1 MTKPVLLAGLLGGV
15 LGAVF
20 AFALARTFPATP
32 KAPPPP
38 PPSDARR
45 DADELIAFLKAGKNE
60 EFFAGVRAAF
70 SGRNDEELN
79 QARQH
84 LLKLRDQPAAVYGPS
99 IDFEFVRETSIG
111 PNLVR
116 FAYLEKFPRGCV
128 VWTLVFYNAPDGWQ
142 VLAFTQVP
150 LDAAFGMLGQ

>member
-1 MTKPVLLAGLLGGV
+1 MTKPVLLAGLLGG
-15 LGAVF
+15 LFGAVF
-20 AFALARTFPATP
+20 AFALARTFPTTP

-38 PPSDARR
+38 PPTEARLL
-45 DADELIAFLKAGKNE
+45 ADDLVAQLKAGKNE
-60 EFFAGVRAAF
+60 EFLTGVRAAF
-70 SGRNDEELN
+70 SDRDDEQFN
-79 QARQH
+79 QVRQN
-84 LLKLRDQPAAVYGPS
+84 LLKSRNKFAIDYGGS

-116 FAYLEKFPRGCV
+116 FAYLEKFPHGCV
-128 VWTLVFYNAPDGWQ
+128 VWTLVYYNAPDRWQ

>member
-32 KAPPPP
+32 KLSPPPP
-38 PPSDARR
+38 PTEARLR
-45 DADELIAFLKAGKNE
+45 ADDLVAQLKAGKNE

-116 FAYLEKFPRGCV
+116 FAYLEKFPHGCV
-128 VWTLVFYNAPDGWQ
+128 VWTLVYYNAPDGWQ